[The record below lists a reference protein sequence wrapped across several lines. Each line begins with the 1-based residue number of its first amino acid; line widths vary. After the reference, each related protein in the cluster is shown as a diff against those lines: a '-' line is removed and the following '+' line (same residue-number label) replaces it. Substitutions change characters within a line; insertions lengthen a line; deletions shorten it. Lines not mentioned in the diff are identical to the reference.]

1 MRTETI
7 EGGAAGSANKA
18 RLDSAVLDQLYH
30 KARTHNAFLDKEV
43 PDALLNEAVELTVQG
58 PTAANTLPFRVVFV
72 RSPEAKERLKPTLS
86 EGNLA
91 KTIAAPV
98 TAILAYDRKFYD
110 HLPRLFPHA
119 DAKAWFVSNEAFADA
134 TAHTN
139 GTLQAGY
146 FILALRALGLDAGPM
161 AGFDNAKVDA
171 EFFPDGQFKSN
182 ILVNIGYGDH
192 EKLFP
197 RSPRFA
203 PDEVATIL

>member
-1 MRTETI
+1 MRTETL
-7 EGGAAGSANKA
+7 EGGAAGAVSKA
-18 RLDSAVLDQLYH
+18 RLDTAALDQLYH
-30 KARTHNAFLDKEV
+30 QARTHNAFLNKDV
-43 PDALLNEAVELTVQG
+43 PEALLNEAVGLTVQG
-58 PTAANTLPFRVVFV
+58 PTAANSLPFRVVFV
-72 RSPEAKERLKPTLS
+72 RSPEAKARLEPTLS
-86 EGNLA
+86 EGNRA
-91 KTIAAPV
+91 KTMAAPV

-119 DAKAWFVSNEAFADA
+119 DARSWFASNDAFADA
-134 TAHTN
+134 TARTN

-197 RSPRFA
+197 RSPRFTA
-203 PDEVATIL
+203 DEVASML

>member
-1 MRTETI
+1 MRTETL
-7 EGGAAGSANKA
+7 EGGAAGAVGKA
-18 RLDSAVLDQLYH
+18 RLDTAALDQLYH
-30 KARTHNAFLDKEV
+30 QARTHNAFINKDV

-58 PTAANTLPFRVVFV
+58 PTAANSLPFRVVFV
-72 RSPEAKERLKPTLS
+72 RSPEAKARLEPTLS
-86 EGNLA
+86 EGNRA

-119 DAKAWFVSNEAFADA
+119 DARSWFASNDAFADA
-134 TAHTN
+134 TARTN

-171 EFFPDGQFKSN
+171 EFFAGTDVKSN
-182 ILVNIGYGDH
+182 VLINIGFGDTA
-192 EKLFP
+192 KLFP
-197 RSPRFA
+197 RSPRFSFDQIA
-203 PDEVATIL
+203 SFA

>member
-1 MRTETI
+1 MRNEVL
-7 EGGAAGSANKA
+7 ESGASGSTGKS
-18 RLDSAVLDQLYH
+18 RLDNGALDQLYH

-43 PDALLNEAVELTVQG
+43 PDALLKEAVELTVQG
-58 PTAANTLPFRVVFV
+58 PTAANTLPFRVIFV
-72 RSPEAKERLKPTLS
+72 RSAEAKERLKPTLS

-91 KTIAAPV
+91 KTMAAPV

-119 DAKAWFVSNEAFADA
+119 DAKAWFTGNEAFADA